1 MKQNTPDGR
10 EAYITPSIEVIKMEN
25 EGVIATSG
33 EPYHPITRSYSGST
47 STHSYNSASSSDL
60 ELHYDEIKKPYA
72 SCLHGNC
79 CLDRIQLQPRGI

>member
-1 MKQNTPDGR
+1 MTAAAASAIGP
-10 EAYITPSIEVIKMEN
+10 AYITPSIEVIKMEN

-60 ELHYDEIKKPYA
+60 EDLINDILTVE
-72 SCLHGNC
+72 N
-79 CLDRIQLQPRGI
+79 

>member
-33 EPYHPITRSYSGST
+33 EPYHPITRSYSGCT

-60 ELHYDEIKKPYA
+60 EDLINDILTVE
-72 SCLHGNC
+72 N
-79 CLDRIQLQPRGI
+79 

>member
-1 MKQNTPDGR
+1 MKQNKPDGR

-33 EPYHPITRSYSGST
+33 EPYHHTRSYSGST

-60 ELHYDEIKKPYA
+60 ED
-72 SCLHGNC
+72 
-79 CLDRIQLQPRGI
+79 

>member
-1 MKQNTPDGR
+1 
-10 EAYITPSIEVIKMEN
+10 MEN

-60 ELHYDEIKKPYA
+60 EDLINDILTVE
-72 SCLHGNC
+72 N
-79 CLDRIQLQPRGI
+79 

>member
-1 MKQNTPDGR
+1 MKQNKPDGR

-47 STHSYNSASSSDL
+47 STHSDNSASSSDL
-60 ELHYDEIKKPYA
+60 EHLINHILTSPLTQRLKAQVPTPV
-72 SCLHGNC
+72 L
-79 CLDRIQLQPRGI
+79 P

>member
-47 STHSYNSASSSDL
+47 STHSYN
-60 ELHYDEIKKPYA
+60 
-72 SCLHGNC
+72 
-79 CLDRIQLQPRGI
+79 

>member
-33 EPYHPITRSYSGST
+33 ALPS
-47 STHSYNSASSSDL
+47 
-60 ELHYDEIKKPYA
+60 HYALLFGQHLYP
-72 SCLHGNC
+72 
-79 CLDRIQLQPRGI
+79 

>member
-33 EPYHPITRSYSGST
+33 EPYHPLRAPIRAALLPIATIRHPAAT
-47 STHSYNSASSSDL
+47 WKT
-60 ELHYDEIKKPYA
+60 
-72 SCLHGNC
+72 
-79 CLDRIQLQPRGI
+79 

>member
-1 MKQNTPDGR
+1 MKQNKPDGR

-47 STHSYNSASSSDL
+47 STVWFVLFHIHKL
-60 ELHYDEIKKPYA
+60 FK
-72 SCLHGNC
+72 G
-79 CLDRIQLQPRGI
+79 

>member
-33 EPYHPITRSYSGST
+33 EPYH
-47 STHSYNSASSSDL
+47 
-60 ELHYDEIKKPYA
+60 YA
-72 SCLHGNC
+72 LLFGQH
-79 CLDRIQLQPRGI
+79 LYP

>member
-33 EPYHPITRSYSGST
+33 EPYH
-47 STHSYNSASSSDL
+47 
-60 ELHYDEIKKPYA
+60 HYALLFGQHFYP
-72 SCLHGNC
+72 
-79 CLDRIQLQPRGI
+79 

>member
-33 EPYHPITRSYSGST
+33 EPYHPITRSYSGSL
-47 STHSYNSASSSDL
+47 Y
-60 ELHYDEIKKPYA
+60 P
-72 SCLHGNC
+72 
-79 CLDRIQLQPRGI
+79 

>member
-1 MKQNTPDGR
+1 MSGPLFSRLVGLDEIGSKRLLAGEKVELTYP
-10 EAYITPSIEVIKMEN
+10 IKMEN

-60 ELHYDEIKKPYA
+60 EDLINDILTVE
-72 SCLHGNC
+72 N
-79 CLDRIQLQPRGI
+79 